1 ETREPADSHAYKEN
15 DDGAFQYLHAG
26 GVAELE
32 VVFLQGNVCGNSHDK
47 HEEGKD
53 EVGGGQTVPLCMPQ
67 GGIDMSPRTGVVYH
81 NHTCDGDTTENVEC
95 KDAFTYFCTVHC
107 NICVLS

>member
-1 ETREPADSHAYKEN
+1 M
-15 DDGAFQYLHAG
+15 
-26 GVAELE
+26 AELE

-53 EVGGGQTVPLCMPQ
+53 EVGGGQTIPLCMPQ